1 MNRLYFTHVCYTL
14 TLHNSLYDSTIMSG
28 FFLTLDG
35 IDGAGKSTQL
45 AFIQD
50 FLQQH
55 AINVVCTREPGGT
68 LLGKSLRDLL
78 LNSQSHVCADT
89 ETLLMFADRAQHL
102 HELIIPALS
111 QNKWVLS
118 DRFTDATFAYQSGGR
133 QISKEKIVQLENWV
147 QGDLRPD
154 LTIILDIPIE
164 IAIERIR
171 SNRNLDRF
179 EKEGIDFFERVRESY
194 IKLALAN
201 PERYKIID
209 TNREIST
216 IQNDIAQILLD
227 VINQRSAS

>member
-1 MNRLYFTHVCYTL
+1 
-14 TLHNSLYDSTIMSG
+14 MSG

-35 IDGAGKSTQL
+35 VDGAGKSTQL

-50 FLQQH
+50 FLQQKH
-55 AINVVCTREPGGT
+55 IDVVCTREPGGT
-68 LLGKSLRDLL
+68 QLGKSLRDLL
-78 LNSQSHVCADT
+78 LNSQSQVCADA

-133 QISKEKIVQLENWV
+133 QIAKEKIEQLENWV

-154 LTIILDIPIE
+154 LTIILDIPVE

-194 IKLALAN
+194 LNRAHTN

-209 TNREIST
+209 TNRTLSI
-216 IQNDIAQILLD
+216 IQNDIAQILLE
-227 VINQRSAS
+227 VINQRSVS